1 MHKVKAGLLLTLL
14 IGGVVLAG
22 EHVGIFRGCDDCSL
36 GSFSGPEESIFIR
49 TTVNQSVNSWI
60 DGKGNPREVTL
71 CNASR
76 MCGRYQ
82 YIKLSGM
89 FQRLGTRFPDPKYG
103 NCGVGANCLPM

>member
-1 MHKVKAGLLLTLL
+1 MSLNKTLL
-14 IGGVVLAG
+14 AMALGLAQAAFEAG
-22 EHVGIFRGCDDCSL
+22 EVREAGEWLSRAAEAVEAALCFG
-36 GSFSGPEESIFIR
+36 
-49 TTVNQSVNSWI
+49 WI

-71 CNASR
+71 CNGSR

-103 NCGVGANCLPM
+103 NCGTSANCLPM